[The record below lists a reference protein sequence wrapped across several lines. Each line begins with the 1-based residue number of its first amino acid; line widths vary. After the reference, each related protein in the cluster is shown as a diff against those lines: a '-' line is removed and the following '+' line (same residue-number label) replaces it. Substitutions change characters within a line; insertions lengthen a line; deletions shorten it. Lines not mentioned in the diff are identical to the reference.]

1 MRYIL
6 FTLLLLIAASQPIML
21 HGQSVGKSSNAAV
34 DSLIKT
40 AFSASYS
47 APLASFEL
55 ANEALGMAKANNY
68 PKGIANAYMLLG
80 VFYNGVNLYPV
91 SVEHMLLAKQY
102 AEKTEDKAL
111 MKNVM
116 HNLSGV
122 YYTMGELDSAL
133 VALKASF
140 TLMPDS
146 HATGEQL
153 NHYLGLTL
161 IYQRL
166 GEIDSALA
174 AIQQAENVAYADTSR
189 RRKVLL
195 QLYTARILNEKGL
208 IDSAISLT
216 ASVIDQL
223 PEKDDNNY
231 RLEAYL
237 QLASLLEKQGRYNT
251 ALSVTDELLDIAST
265 RGFSNYEESAWAQ
278 RAEILAGMEQWQA
291 AYTAQ
296 ITYDSLMQRRRQDAD
311 AVQAENARMLYQLK
325 NSQARVIEREAELA
339 SSNAS
344 LRLLL
349 AFTIFSITL
358 VVLIVLFLRQ
368 AKKSER
374 AIKARNDALRKQ
386 NNELNTLRQH
396 LEDQVSARTQKIKE
410 QRDRIFQFAHLNAH
424 ELRGKV
430 ANLIGLANLADNKT
444 DEERIH
450 DIASKV
456 RQSAT
461 EVDLIIR
468 KLNQIVE
475 EEEARDSE

>member
-1 MRYIL
+1 MIL
-6 FTLLLLIAASQPIML
+6 YLLIAATQPIVL
-21 HGQSVGKSSNAAV
+21 QGQSLGKNSYAAI
-34 DSLIKT
+34 DSLINA

-47 APLASFEL
+47 APLESFEL
-55 ANEALGMAKANNY
+55 ANEALGLAKANNY
-68 PKGIANAYMLLG
+68 TKGIANAYMLLG
-80 VFYNGVNLYPV
+80 IFYNGVNLYPV
-91 SVEHMLLAKQY
+91 SAEHMLLAKQY
-102 AEKTEDKAL
+102 ADQAGDKAL

-133 VALKASF
+133 AALKTGF
-140 TLMPDS
+140 TSVQDS
-146 HATGEQL
+146 HAIGEQL

-166 GEIDSALA
+166 GAIDSALA
-174 AIQQAENVAYADTSR
+174 AIQRAETVADADTSR

-195 QLYTARILNEKGL
+195 ELYTARILNEKGMV
-208 IDSAISLT
+208 DSAISLT
-216 ASVIDQL
+216 SAVIDQL
-223 PEKDDNNY
+223 PENDDNNY

-237 QLASLLEKQGRYNT
+237 QLASLLEKQTRYNT
-251 ALSVTDELLDIAST
+251 ALSVTDELLEIA
-265 RGFSNYEESAWAQ
+265 RAKGFTNYEESAWAQ
-278 RAEILAGMEQWQA
+278 RAEILAAMGQWES
-291 AYTAQ
+291 AYSAQ
-296 ITYDSLMQRRRQDAD
+296 ITYDSLMQRRKQDAD

-325 NSQARVIEREAELA
+325 NSQARVIEREAALA

-349 AFTIFSITL
+349 AITIFSITL
-358 VVLIVLFLRQ
+358 VLLIVLFLRHT
-368 AKKSER
+368 KKSER

-386 NNELNTLRQH
+386 NKELNTLRQQ
-396 LEDQVSARTQKIKE
+396 LEDQVSARTMKVKE

-430 ANLIGLANLADNKT
+430 ANLIGLANLAYNKT

-450 DIASKV
+450 DIASRV

-461 EVDLIIR
+461 EVDQIIR

-475 EEEARDSE
+475 EEEAKDSE